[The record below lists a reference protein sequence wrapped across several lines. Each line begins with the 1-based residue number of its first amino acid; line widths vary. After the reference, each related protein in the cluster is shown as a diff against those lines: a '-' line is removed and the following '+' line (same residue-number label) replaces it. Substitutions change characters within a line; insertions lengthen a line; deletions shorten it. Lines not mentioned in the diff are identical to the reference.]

1 MPARERIL
9 DAAASVMRERGL
21 GAATTKEIAR
31 AAGYSE
37 ATLYKYFD
45 DKQQI
50 FLSVL
55 KERVPGVEPADALIG
70 TRTVA
75 ANLERIVIQL
85 LGFYAQTFPMAA
97 SIFSAPQLLEAQ
109 RNGMRARQAG
119 PEGPV
124 RNITAYLEGERSSGR
139 IAPTVDCEAVA
150 RLLAG
155 ACMQQ
160 AFFASFD
167 GLDHVPDA
175 AGLAT
180 SLVAALGPSLALTG

>member
-1 MPARERIL
+1 MSARERIL
-9 DAAASVMRERGL
+9 DAAASVMHERGL
-21 GAATTKEIAR
+21 AAATTKEIAR

-37 ATLYKYFD
+37 ATLYKHFS

-55 KERVPGVEPADALIG
+55 KERVPAVESADALIG
-70 TRTVA
+70 ARTVV
-75 ANLERIVIQL
+75 ANLERIVTQL
-85 LGFYAQTFPMAA
+85 LSFYMQTFPMAA
-97 SIFSAPQLLEAQ
+97 SIFSSPQLLEAQ

-124 RNITAYLEGERSSGR
+124 RNVAAYLEGERAGGR
-139 IAPTVDCEAVA
+139 IAESVDSQAIA

-160 AFFASFD
+160 AFFANFD
-167 GLDHVPDA
+167 GLDIVPDA
-175 AGLAT
+175 PALAK
-180 SLVAALGPSLALTG
+180 SLVAALEPSLAIAR